1 MRVGRSLQ
9 MAGVRVKLFW
19 ICLQGQSKQKKKQK
33 QKKVLPKE
41 YVIFILFTF
50 KVPGMFP
57 GYLEKSLEA
66 TNFKTL
72 TAVVGFFTKSYLI

>member
-1 MRVGRSLQ
+1 
-9 MAGVRVKLFW
+9 MAGVRVKLFEYAYRV
-19 ICLQGQSKQKKKQK
+19 KVNKKKKQK